1 MNLNKGDNNPSQETE
16 IDLID
21 IEEHSKTNGGKP
33 PKARRYRIRVDRE
46 RFTVEMPSMKGK
58 EILTLAG
65 KTPPER
71 YLLNQKFRNGQ
82 VVPIGLE
89 DIVDFTAPGVE
100 RFTTLPKDQT
110 EGLVETPPALR
121 RKFALPED
129 DVTQLDI
136 AGGHWETISD
146 NWFLCHEF
154 ALPDGYNI
162 ALASV
167 AVQVPNGYPT
177 SPLDMAFFYPWLQLR
192 SGRTIPCADKG
203 VLIDGKKWQRWS
215 RHYTPQNPWLP
226 GEYNIVTHLQLVR
239 AWLERE
245 VSRN

>member
-1 MNLNKGDNNPSQETE
+1 MNLNRGDNEPSQETE

-21 IEEHSKTNGGKP
+21 IEDHAKANGGKP

-46 RFTVEMPSMKGK
+46 KFTVEVSSMKGK

-89 DIVDFTAPGVE
+89 DNVDFTAPGVE

-110 EGLVETPPALR
+110 EGLVETLPALR
-121 RKFALPED
+121 RSFALPED
-129 DVTQLDI
+129 DVAQLEA
-136 AGGHWETISD
+136 AGYQWETISE
-146 NWFLCHEF
+146 NWFLAHDF
-154 ALPDGYNI
+154 AVPAGYN
-162 ALASV
+162 LTLVSL

-177 SPLDMAFFYPWLQLR
+177 SSLDMAFFYPWLQL
-192 SGRTIPCADKG
+192 SNSRTIPRADQG
-203 VLIDGKKWQRWS
+203 ALIDGKKWQRWS
-215 RHYTPQNPWLP
+215 RHYSPQNPWLA
-226 GEYNIVTHLQLVR
+226 GEYNIITHLQLVR

-245 VSRN
+245 SSRN